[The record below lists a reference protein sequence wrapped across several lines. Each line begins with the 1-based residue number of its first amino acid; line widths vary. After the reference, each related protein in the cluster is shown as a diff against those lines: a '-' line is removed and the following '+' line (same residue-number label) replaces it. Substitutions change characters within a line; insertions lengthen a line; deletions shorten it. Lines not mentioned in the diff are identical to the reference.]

1 MENCPDKP
9 FELDLPERGGASI
22 ALIGSTRAGKSH
34 CLIQLLNK
42 YFKSHCSVLM
52 TGSPQAPIYKE
63 APKHIIQAPQ
73 YCPRIIKDMSR
84 INKETNNHY
93 DFLAVLDDIV
103 TGVKFDKEI
112 IKLLCVYRNSN
123 CSTIISAQ
131 AITLLNTAGR
141 TNINFVC
148 LFKLNSEEQ
157 IEKVIKAY
165 LSSYF
170 PVGMKMLDKI
180 RHYRLLT
187 EDHHFFVVDNYNG
200 GVFRTKCDAK

>member
-1 MENCPDKP
+1 
-9 FELDLPERGGASI
+9 
-22 ALIGSTRAGKSH
+22 
-34 CLIQLLNK
+34 
-42 YFKSHCSVLM
+42 
-52 TGSPQAPIYKE
+52 
-63 APKHIIQAPQ
+63 
-73 YCPRIIKDMSR
+73 
-84 INKETNNHY
+84 
-93 DFLAVLDDIV
+93 VLDDIV

-170 PVGMKMLDKI
+170 PAGMKMLDKI

-200 GVFRTKCDAK
+200 GVFRTKCSAK